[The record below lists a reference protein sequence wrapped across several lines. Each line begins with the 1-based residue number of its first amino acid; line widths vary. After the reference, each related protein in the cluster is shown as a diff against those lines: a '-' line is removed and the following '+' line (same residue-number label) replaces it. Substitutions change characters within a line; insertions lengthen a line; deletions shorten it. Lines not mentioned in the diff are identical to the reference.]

1 MDLKMINTKS
11 NGMEVF
17 DTKPNKK
24 PDRIRLLL
32 VDDEKDFVNVI
43 AKRLSK
49 RNFEVVKAFSGPEAL
64 RAIRKTDFDIAIID
78 LKMEEMDGIEVLKIL
93 NKMAP
98 DLPVIILT
106 GHGSE
111 AASEE
116 AMHFGAV
123 EYLAKPCDF
132 EELFNKINNV
142 CTKTGGIK
150 NV

>member
-1 MDLKMINTKS
+1 MINTES
-11 NGMEVF
+11 NSTEVLGTES
-17 DTKPNKK
+17 DKQ
-24 PDRIRLLL
+24 PDRIRLLF

-49 RNFEVVKAFSGPEAL
+49 RNFEVTKAFSGPEAL

-93 NKMAP
+93 GKMAP
-98 DLPVIILT
+98 ELPVIILT

-116 AMHFGAV
+116 ASHYGAV

-132 EELFNKINNV
+132 EELFNKIKEV
-142 CTKTGGIK
+142 CAKTGGVT

>member
-1 MDLKMINTKS
+1 MVNTKAEDTEIVGAKS
-11 NGMEVF
+11 N
-17 DTKPNKK
+17 NKHN
-24 PDRIRLLL
+24 RIRLLL

-49 RNFEVVKAFSGPEAL
+49 RNFEVTKAFSGPEAL

-93 NKMAP
+93 SKMVP
-98 DLPVIILT
+98 ELPVIVLT

-116 AMHFGAV
+116 AMQYGAI

-132 EELFNKINNV
+132 EELFNRIKEICV
-142 CTKTGGIK
+142 KTGGVT

>member
-1 MDLKMINTKS
+1 MVNTKAEGPEIVGAKS
-11 NGMEVF
+11 NI
-17 DTKPNKK
+17 KH
-24 PDRIRLLL
+24 DRIRLLL

-49 RNFEVVKAFSGPEAL
+49 RNFEVTKAFSGPEAL
-64 RAIRKTDFDIAIID
+64 RAIRKSDFDIAIID

-93 NKMAP
+93 AKMVP
-98 DLPVIILT
+98 ELPVIVLT

-111 AASEE
+111 AASDE
-116 AMHFGAV
+116 AMQYGAV

-132 EELFNKINNV
+132 EELFNRIKEI
-142 CTKTGGIK
+142 CLKTGGIT

>member
-1 MDLKMINTKS
+1 MVNTKAEGTEIVGAKS
-11 NGMEVF
+11 NI
-17 DTKPNKK
+17 KH
-24 PDRIRLLL
+24 DRIRLLL

-49 RNFEVVKAFSGPEAL
+49 RNFEVTKAFSGPEAL
-64 RAIRKTDFDIAIID
+64 RAIRKSDFDIAIID

-93 NKMAP
+93 AKMVP
-98 DLPVIILT
+98 ELPVIVLT

-111 AASEE
+111 AASDE
-116 AMHFGAV
+116 AMQYGAV

-132 EELFNKINNV
+132 EELFNRIKEI
-142 CTKTGGIK
+142 CLKTGGIT